1 MEARTVSE
9 WTSIL
14 DLAVKWDFESIKTL
28 AIKKLAPIASSIDKI
43 ILGRKYHVT
52 EWLSEAY
59 RDVCLRQEPLTNEEG
74 MRLGMEDVI
83 KISAIMIRDGYS
95 YPGPRTWSWLSN
107 EELQAHFG
115 LDSGVHQP
123 ACGGQNI
130 GAPGQGPVEA
140 RVHVPAGRSCDDM
153 HSPALV
159 AAPIRLPSQSPGQG
173 ENNNENLG
181 PKPLTSKQ
189 LRKKRE
195 KEAKE
200 KADRELQEQLERELA
215 EESTSFVVYTTE

>member
-1 MEARTVSE
+1 LEARTVSE

-28 AIKKLAPIASSIDKI
+28 AIKELAPIASSIDKI

-59 RDVCLRQEPLTNEEG
+59 RDICLRQKPLTNEEG

-95 YPGPRTWSWLSN
+95 YPGPRTWSWFSN

-130 GAPGQGPVEA
+130 GASGQGPVEA
-140 RVHVPAGRSCDDM
+140 RVHVPAESCDDM

-159 AAPIRLPSQSPGQG
+159 AAPLHLPSQSPGQG
-173 ENNNENLG
+173 ENKDESLG
-181 PKPLTSKQ
+181 PKPLTTKQ
-189 LRKKRE
+189 KVALRRKK
-195 KEAKE
+195 A

-215 EESTSFVVYTTE
+215 EEAAVWTAHE

>member
-28 AIKKLAPIASSIDKI
+28 AIKELAPIASSIDKI

-59 RDVCLRQEPLTNEEG
+59 RDICLRQEPLTNEEG
-74 MRLGMEDVI
+74 MRLGMEDVT

-95 YPGPRTWSWLSN
+95 YPGPRTWSWPSN

-140 RVHVPAGRSCDDM
+140 RVHVPAGRSCDDIYM

-173 ENNNENLG
+173 ENKNENLG

-200 KADRELQEQLERELA
+200 KADRELQEQLERERA
-215 EESTSFVVYTTE
+215 EETAMWTIHE

>member
-1 MEARTVSE
+1 
-9 WTSIL
+9 
-14 DLAVKWDFESIKTL
+14 
-28 AIKKLAPIASSIDKI
+28 
-43 ILGRKYHVT
+43 
-52 EWLSEAY
+52 
-59 RDVCLRQEPLTNEEG
+59 
-74 MRLGMEDVI
+74 
-83 KISAIMIRDGYS
+83 MIRDGYS

-140 RVHVPAGRSCDDM
+140 PVHVPAGSCDHM
-153 HSPALV
+153 HSPTLV
-159 AAPIRLPSQSPGQG
+159 AAPIHQSPGQG

-189 LRKKRE
+189 KAVLRKKRE

-200 KADRELQEQLERELA
+200 KLKADRELQEQLERE
-215 EESTSFVVYTTE
+215 STLL